1 MIVSDYNCL
10 YFEDMLGKYARL
22 IEKPII
28 FVRTVGW
35 SDAYSN
41 AEKVLESKEVY
52 KNLLPLDV
60 YTCISETEFSVIEI
74 DNIDEAISEVADI
87 FPENKDSCEKELYIY
102 FAIFNVEGQLVVS
115 N

>member
-28 FVRTVGW
+28 FVRSIGW
-35 SDAYSN
+35 HNPDSN
-41 AEKVLESKEVY
+41 AEKVLESKEAY
-52 KNLLPLDV
+52 KVLLSLDI

-74 DNIDEAISEVADI
+74 DDIEEAIEEIGNI
-87 FPENKDSCEKELYIY
+87 FPENKDSCEEEFYIY
-102 FAIFNVEGQLVVS
+102 FAIFNNEGQLIIS

>member
-35 SDAYSN
+35 NDPDLN
-41 AEKVLESKEVY
+41 EEKVLESKEIY

-60 YTCISETEFSVIEI
+60 YTCISETESSVIEI
-74 DNIDEAISEVADI
+74 DNIDEAILQIGDI
-87 FPENKDSCEKELYIY
+87 FPESKDSCEKELYIY
-102 FAIFNVEGQLVVS
+102 FAVFNTKGQLVIS

>member
-22 IEKPII
+22 IKTPII

-35 SDAYSN
+35 NDPNSN
-41 AEKVLESKEVY
+41 VEKVLESKEIY

-60 YTCISETEFSVIEI
+60 YTCITETEFSIIEI
-74 DNIDEAISEVADI
+74 DDIEEAISEIGGI
-87 FPENKDSCEKELYIY
+87 FPENKDSCERELYIY
-102 FAIFNVEGQLVVS
+102 FAIFNAEGQLIIS

>member
-1 MIVSDYNCL
+1 MLVSDYNCL

-35 SDAYSN
+35 SDPDSN
-41 AEKVLESKEVY
+41 AENVLESKEVY
-52 KNLLPLDV
+52 KNLLPLDM
-60 YTCISETEFSVIEI
+60 YTCISETELSVIEI
-74 DNIDEAISEVADI
+74 DNIDEAISEIADV
-87 FPENKDSCEKELYIY
+87 FPENKDSCEKEFYIY

>member
-22 IEKPII
+22 IEKPIV
-28 FVRTVGW
+28 FVRSVGW
-35 SDAYSN
+35 NDSYLD

-52 KNLLPLDV
+52 KNLLPTDI
-60 YTCISETEFSVIEI
+60 YTCISETEFNVIEI
-74 DNIDEAISEVADI
+74 DSIEEAIEQFIDI
-87 FPENKDSCEKELYIY
+87 FPENKDVCEKEFYIY
-102 FAIFNVEGQLVVS
+102 YAIFNVEGQLVIS